1 MSKRNVGLFV
11 AVLLVFSAPVALSQM
26 EQAHPVYTF
35 VSQFQVPRA
44 QWAQY
49 AEDTEKNANPIF
61 ERLMADGT
69 IIGWANTETIVHTP
83 DGMTHSAAWSS
94 TSLAGITRVLDE
106 IRKAGPRPGQIAATK
121 HEDVLLRSVYS
132 HTTAVSG
139 GGAGY
144 LRVNCTLTQPGK
156 SDDFAATIKKHLGAT
171 FEEQFKKGVATSY
184 AMDEQYVLT
193 GPGSL
198 RCTVVTFSNAENMN
212 KWAEAVAATIDKMSP
227 EERKGWQ
234 EGILKTTVPDSRRD
248 ILARITHSA
257 HK

>member
-1 MSKRNVGLFV
+1 MSKRNLGLIV
-11 AVLLVFSAPVALSQM
+11 AVLLVFSAPIALSQM
-26 EQAHPVYTF
+26 EMAHPVYTF

-44 QWAQY
+44 QWAQF
-49 AEDTEKNANPIF
+49 AEDTEKTVNPIL

-69 IIGWANTETIVHTP
+69 ITGWANAETLVHTP
-83 DGMTHSAAWSS
+83 DGMTHSTAWSS
-94 TSLAGITRVLDE
+94 TSLAGIMRVLDE
-106 IRKAGPRPGQIAATK
+106 LRKGGPRASQIAATK
-121 HEDVLLRSVYS
+121 HEDVLLHSVYS
-132 HTTAVSG
+132 HTSAVSG

-156 SDDFAATIKKHLGAT
+156 SDDFVATIKKYLGAT
-171 FEEQFKKGVATSY
+171 FEDQFKKGVATSY
-184 AMDEQYVLT
+184 AMDEQYVLN

-212 KWAEAVAATIDKMSP
+212 KWADAIAATFAKMTP
-227 EERKGWQ
+227 EESKAFQDG
-234 EGILKTTVPDSRRD
+234 LANSTVPNSRRD